1 MEKYKEYSMPIN
13 PMMIKK
19 GVEIAGKV
27 VQTADTIN
35 TVSEQMGI
43 NQDSIFAEKQ
53 KNGKGGALNSVFQA
67 ADTVTN
73 GKVSTVVGTL
83 DKVTN
88 GAASGAVETA
98 DKIVTPVMNVVNGV
112 GGENQEEILKKL
124 AAKGAGGMNT
134 QV

>member
-1 MEKYKEYSMPIN
+1 MPIN

-53 KNGKGGALNSVFQA
+53 K
-67 ADTVTN
+67 TV
-73 GKVSTVVGTL
+73 K
-83 DKVTN
+83 
-88 GAASGAVETA
+88 AVR
-98 DKIVTPVMNVVNGV
+98 
-112 GGENQEEILKKL
+112 
-124 AAKGAGGMNT
+124 
-134 QV
+134 